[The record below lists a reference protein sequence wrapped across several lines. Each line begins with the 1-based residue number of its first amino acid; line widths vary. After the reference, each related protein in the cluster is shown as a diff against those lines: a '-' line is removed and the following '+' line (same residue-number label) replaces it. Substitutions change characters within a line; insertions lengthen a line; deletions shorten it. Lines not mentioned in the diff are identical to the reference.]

1 MRVFWPKNCLSSIES
16 SQLADE
22 SLLIG
27 WENSPDDI
35 VVVCA
40 VPKVDLDL
48 LEHVLAND
56 ILFDGSK
63 NGTRSADDLYCRFGY
78 RKLSVVGTHFTSSA
92 PQNTRM
98 SIGFSVCDGRLC
110 DLGDRRSLMIYYHP
124 PNPNRMQIFTLRE
137 SMLYRIGGDDAR
149 KLDPYLDYHLVNTRP
164 KDDYLDLCIAQ
175 MNCVH
180 ELQLLVKS
188 NFTSALGKA
197 RQCVVKQQPNGIQ
210 QQNQTEKC
218 KMTHVPAMRTRSD
231 TLSDDLIAKA
241 VSYGPVLCALIK
253 LREYIEYFLAFIE
266 RTKVGDYSLLALFCT
281 AQQVHLRLNQL
292 CYLPLEY
299 VAISK
304 RHKHGWHWLQ
314 PDRNDAYNRFFNHI
328 WLFANDLLY
337 GVYMSIL
344 MRNNRALIADWA
356 AYVFNKFMIEQFIRA
371 SNWMKSWPAGF
382 KLNAQLGGFIGDIT
396 DWTVY
401 SWSIFGNLIFNKPVA
416 SLIVEIIA
424 LAGFLGGVTLQISLI
439 VDVISLSGFHI
450 YLLYQSMA
458 RVYSQ
463 VLSVLGSLFRLF
475 RGLKYNMLRNRVDH
489 GNYDIHQLF
498 LGTILFTVSVFLL
511 PTVFAYYIMFTAAS
525 LAIFAT
531 VVMLCIMLAFLNHFP
546 LFPLLLRIKSP
557 GRVPTGVYFTSF
569 DEIVDTNEGKMHA
582 TSLWLN
588 SKPMRLSEIFM
599 QYTTTMNRFTRHT
612 FNLAKIFGLLTGKSL
627 QFQQA
632 ELYAS
637 LYSVLPRD
645 RGSVEK
651 MENELRSYIA
661 ATGESESAVDI
672 SLST

>member
-1 MRVFWPKNCLSSIES
+1 M
-16 SQLADE
+16 
-22 SLLIG
+22 
-27 WENSPDDI
+27 
-35 VVVCA
+35 VCA
-40 VPKVDLDL
+40 IPMTDINLVS
-48 LEHVLAND
+48 HVLDND
-56 ILFDGSK
+56 ILFDGNS
-63 NGTRSADDLYCRFGY
+63 GTRSAGDLYRRFGY
-78 RKLSVVGTHFTSSA
+78 RKLSVVGTYYPPSS
-92 PQNTRM
+92 
-98 SIGFSVCDGRLC
+98 SEGRLSRIGLCNGC
-110 DLGDRRSLMIYYHP
+110 DLEDESSLIIYFHP

-137 SMLYRIGGDDAR
+137 SMLYRIGGDDTREFA
-149 KLDPYLDYHLVNTRP
+149 PYLEYHLANTKP
-164 KDDYLDLCIAQ
+164 KDSSLDLCVAQ
-175 MNCVH
+175 MNCVY
-180 ELQLLVKS
+180 ELQVVVRTNLS
-188 NFTSALGKA
+188 SALEKA
-197 RQCVVKQQPNGIQ
+197 RLSLMEQQSYNTQHNQAKSCVII
-210 QQNQTEKC
+210 
-218 KMTHVPAMRTRSD
+218 RTPTLRSRSD

-241 VSYGPVLCALIK
+241 VSYGPILCALIK
-253 LREYIEYFLAFIE
+253 LREYIEYFLAFLE
-266 RTKVGDYSLLALFCT
+266 RAKVGKYSLLALFCT

-344 MRNNRALIADWA
+344 LRNNRAVIADWA
-356 AYVFNKFMIEQFIRA
+356 AYVFNEFMIEQLIRA
-371 SNWMKSWPAGF
+371 SDWMKSWPAGF

-401 SWSIFGNLIFNKPVA
+401 SWSLFGNLMFNKPVTNFV
-416 SLIVEIIA
+416 VEIIA
-424 LAGFLGGVTLQISLI
+424 LAGFIGGVTLQVSLV

-463 VLSVLGSLFRLF
+463 LLSVLSSLFRLF

-511 PTVFAYYIMFTAAS
+511 PTIFAYYIMFTAAS
-525 LAIFAT
+525 LVIFAT
-531 VVMLCIMLAFLNHFP
+531 VVLLCIILAFLNHFP

-557 GRVPTGVYFTSF
+557 GRVPTGIYFTSVI
-569 DEIVDTNEGKMHA
+569 EVMDTGKGKKHA
-582 TSLWLN
+582 TSLCLN

-599 QYTTTMNRFTRHT
+599 QYTNTMNRFAKHT
-612 FNLAKIFGLLTGKSL
+612 FNFEKIFGLLTGRSL

-637 LYSVLPRD
+637 LYSVLPRN
-645 RGSVEK
+645 RGSVEE

-661 ATGESESAVDI
+661 ATGDSKQEPYSS
-672 SLST
+672 